1 MRRLLKYIQVA
12 QIMWKSMLAYQVD
25 TWLSAAL
32 TGFRVVLAYIL
43 WSAVFA
49 GREQVGGYTL
59 PMMITYVLA
68 ASLLSSLQ
76 NQDALAWQLA
86 NEVREGQFSK
96 YLVMPASVSGYF
108 IGAGLGRWLYLL
120 VVNGLAMVVWLVIF
134 SPWLAAPLS
143 AETLWLL
150 VLVPLGALC
159 MLLFNHAIALLS
171 LKYQDVSGMMI
182 LKGSVIEFLSGTLVP
197 LSLFPAQLA
206 GLLHFTPFY
215 YIVYYPTS
223 LLLGNHTEAPA
234 LAVIILMGWCLVLYS
249 ISEAWFRRARRFYEG
264 VGI

>member
-1 MRRLLKYIQVA
+1 MRRLLKYVQVA
-12 QIMWKSMLAYQVD
+12 QIMWKSMLAYQLD

-96 YLVMPASVSGYF
+96 YLVMPASVSGY
-108 IGAGLGRWLYLL
+108 
-120 VVNGLAMVVWLVIF
+120 
-134 SPWLAAPLS
+134 
-143 AETLWLL
+143 
-150 VLVPLGALC
+150 
-159 MLLFNHAIALLS
+159 
-171 LKYQDVSGMMI
+171 
-182 LKGSVIEFLSGTLVP
+182 
-197 LSLFPAQLA
+197 
-206 GLLHFTPFY
+206 
-215 YIVYYPTS
+215 
-223 LLLGNHTEAPA
+223 
-234 LAVIILMGWCLVLYS
+234 
-249 ISEAWFRRARRFYEG
+249 
-264 VGI
+264 